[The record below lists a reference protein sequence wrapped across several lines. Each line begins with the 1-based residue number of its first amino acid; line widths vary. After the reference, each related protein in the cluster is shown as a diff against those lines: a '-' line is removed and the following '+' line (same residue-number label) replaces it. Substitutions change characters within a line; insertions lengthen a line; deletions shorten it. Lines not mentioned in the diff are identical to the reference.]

1 MRPKEIQEK
10 LGIDAERIKLFKRE
24 GIFKP
29 EHPPVGNKAT
39 DYTEADFK
47 NLQRIVVL
55 TKSGL
60 TCGDIKKLQAGELDL
75 EQAIRERKQYI
86 NDELERKRNALKM
99 LDNLLDDSA
108 EFDTFQTQHY
118 WDIISEKEAAGE
130 EFIDIEDMYGYRPVS
145 LERAVKCPHCGHEEN
160 VDLEDFMYDESSY
173 EKENG
178 MGPDLVYS
186 FNSEDCYECPEC
198 GHTLKIEGWIREYP
212 MGAYDSEDIKVEDC
226 GGDED
231 DE

>member
-1 MRPKEIQEK
+1 MRS
-10 LGIDAERIKLFKRE
+10 LL
-24 GIFKP
+24 
-29 EHPPVGNKAT
+29 NKALWRC
-39 DYTEADFK
+39 F
-47 NLQRIVVL
+47 
-55 TKSGL
+55 
-60 TCGDIKKLQAGELDL
+60 
-75 EQAIRERKQYI
+75 I

-186 FNSEDCYECPEC
+186 INSEDCYECPEC
-198 GHTLKIEGWIREYP
+198 GHILKIKGWIREYP

>member
-1 MRPKEIQEK
+1 
-10 LGIDAERIKLFKRE
+10 
-24 GIFKP
+24 
-29 EHPPVGNKAT
+29 
-39 DYTEADFK
+39 
-47 NLQRIVVL
+47 
-55 TKSGL
+55 
-60 TCGDIKKLQAGELDL
+60 
-75 EQAIRERKQYI
+75 
-86 NDELERKRNALKM
+86 M

-108 EFDTFQTQHY
+108 EFETFQTQHY
-118 WDIISEKEAAGE
+118 WDIISEKRSGRRG
-130 EFIDIEDMYGYRPVS
+130 IYRYRGYVWISTGS

-186 FNSEDCYECPEC
+186 INSEDCYECPEC